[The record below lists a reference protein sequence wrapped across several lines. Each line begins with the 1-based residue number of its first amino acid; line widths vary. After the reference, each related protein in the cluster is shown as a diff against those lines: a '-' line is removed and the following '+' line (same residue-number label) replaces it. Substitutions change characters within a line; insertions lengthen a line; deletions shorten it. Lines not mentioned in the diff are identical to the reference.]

1 MPPPV
6 TWLQY
11 PAVWPQELTFKEVGC
26 SCTIFLVTWDPIP
39 SSVNAQGSTDHQVL
53 GLDAIDMPPRGGTTL
68 NCTSTTGLQR
78 VRSTAAVGIAVRPL
92 GPGRGFR
99 THLTPDGGRYDP
111 TGGGICPGTGWQ
123 EHWQSPDP

>member
-53 GLDAIDMPPRGGTTL
+53 GLDAIDMPPRGGIHPQLHQHHRAAEGEEVAAQRPGTA
-68 NCTSTTGLQR
+68 SDYAPTGLYLQWR
-78 VRSTAAVGIAVRPL
+78 RQLS
-92 GPGRGFR
+92 
-99 THLTPDGGRYDP
+99 
-111 TGGGICPGTGWQ
+111 
-123 EHWQSPDP
+123 ES